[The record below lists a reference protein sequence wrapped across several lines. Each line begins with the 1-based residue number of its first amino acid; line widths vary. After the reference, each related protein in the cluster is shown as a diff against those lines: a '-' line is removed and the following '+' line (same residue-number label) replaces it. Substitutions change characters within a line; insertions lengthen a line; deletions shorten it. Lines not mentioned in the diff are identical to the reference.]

1 MKYRIKVNKDE
12 CLEDAVCFSMDPDH
26 FEEDEDGKA
35 QVVGG
40 SMEGNISAGEF
51 DDDGYEDAKEAADLC
66 PAEAIIVEKLE

>member
-1 MKYRIKVNKDE
+1 MKYRIKVDKDE

-26 FEEDEDGKA
+26 FEEDDDGKA

-40 SMEGNISAGEF
+40 SMQGDISIGEF

-66 PAEAIIVEKLE
+66 PAEAITVEKLD

>member
-1 MKYRIKVNKDE
+1 MKYRIKVDKDE

-26 FEEDEDGKA
+26 FEEDDDGKA

-40 SMEGNISAGEF
+40 SMQGNISIGKF

-66 PAEAIIVEKLE
+66 PAEAIIVEKLD